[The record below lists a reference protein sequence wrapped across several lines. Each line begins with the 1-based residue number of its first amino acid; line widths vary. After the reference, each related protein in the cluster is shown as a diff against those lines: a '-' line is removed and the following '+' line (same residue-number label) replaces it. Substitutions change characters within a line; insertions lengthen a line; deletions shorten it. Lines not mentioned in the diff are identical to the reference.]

1 LTIKLF
7 AGLPPIPGNAEDM
20 PLHDA
25 RRFRAAAVHAR
36 RIYPGPIGELVYR
49 ELDAYAEFGH
59 RLGDD
64 GLILRLAAAV
74 LDVPSDPRPEDQT
87 PGRRSEAVS
96 PAGRHSQAH
105 PVHRQAASQTAEGS
119 DRASASTGQF

>member
-1 LTIKLF
+1 LTITLIP
-7 AGLPPIPGNAEDM
+7 APPPIRGDAPDV
-20 PLHDA
+20 PLHEA
-25 RRFRAAAVHAR
+25 RRFRAAAVRAR

-74 LDVPSDPRPEDQT
+74 LAVPSDPQPEE
-87 PGRRSEAVS
+87 EAPS
-96 PAGRHSQAH
+96 
-105 PVHRQAASQTAEGS
+105 
-119 DRASASTGQF
+119 